1 MLMYCTLRS
10 QSYETIHEWMNGLLP
25 YCTVPSSLVKNV
37 VCFVWR
43 QYILSFCVNPMHF
56 VWHFCK
62 MYMLGIDAST
72 RVPYVLPTATVA
84 PLP

>member
-1 MLMYCTLRS
+1 MLLYVNVLYTQTSVLRND
-10 QSYETIHEWMNGLLP
+10 TFGLLILI
-25 YCTVPSSLVKNV
+25 PSSLVKNV